1 MWHHAQ
7 GLNSKC
13 DLIIFHDPIPRSCYA
28 CSSAWMQETA
38 LGNQLQMTLNRD
50 PWRQLRLLQSCL
62 RWRPDQF
69 LSLLCSL
76 SFFSFHIRRKLH
88 YPGLVIT
95 RLEPFLCQSFNS
107 TFFVQRFFFS
117 PRSRKKV
124 TKKKRKKNWSP
135 MSFLCRWFRFF
146 CWEDVFFGPN
156 LCLDLF
162 STKKWR
168 LFCGCVFSGASANL
182 GSNHPLMWLT
192 SFESNLL
199 KVEILPRKTFKL
211 EFFFLTEKSQI

>member
-1 MWHHAQ
+1 MWHLAQ
-7 GLNSKC
+7 GLESNS

-38 LGNQLQMTLNRD
+38 LGNQLQMTLNWD

-95 RLEPFLCQSFNS
+95 RFCSNIFFLSTIEKKSYEEETKKNLVADVLSLSVVQIFLLGGCFFRTQSLSRLVFN
-107 TFFVQRFFFS
+107 
-117 PRSRKKV
+117 KKV
-124 TKKKRKKNWSP
+124 T
-135 MSFLCRWFRFF
+135 
-146 CWEDVFFGPN
+146 
-156 LCLDLF
+156 
-162 STKKWR
+162 T
-168 LFCGCVFSGASANL
+168 FCGCVFSGASANL

-199 KVEILPRKTFKL
+199 KVEI
-211 EFFFLTEKSQI
+211 